1 MWRCTRERRPRL
13 TDESVAC
20 EQTVEAAIVRI
31 MKTRK
36 QMQHNQLIAEVT
48 RQMTGRFTPTPQL
61 IKLRI
66 ESLIEREYLQR
77 SAADRRLY
85 NYLA

>member
-1 MWRCTRERRPRL
+1 MCI
-13 TDESVAC
+13 
-20 EQTVEAAIVRI
+20 VEAAIVRI

-36 QMQHNQLIAEVT
+36 QMQHNNLISEVT
-48 RQMTGRFTPTPQL
+48 KQMTGRFAPTPQL

-77 SAADRRLY
+77 SAMDRRVY

>member
-1 MWRCTRERRPRL
+1 
-13 TDESVAC
+13 
-20 EQTVEAAIVRI
+20 

-36 QMQHNQLIAEVT
+36 QMQHNHLIAEVT
-48 RQMTGRFTPTPQL
+48 RQMVGRFSPTPQL

-77 SAADRRLY
+77 SPSDRRMY

>member
-1 MWRCTRERRPRL
+1 
-13 TDESVAC
+13 
-20 EQTVEAAIVRI
+20 

-48 RQMTGRFTPTPQL
+48 RQMSGRFTPAPQL

>member
-1 MWRCTRERRPRL
+1 M
-13 TDESVAC
+13 A
-20 EQTVEAAIVRI
+20 VEAAIVRI

-36 QMQHNQLIAEVT
+36 QMPHNQLIAEVT
-48 RQMTGRFTPTPQL
+48 RQMTGRFTPSPQL

-77 SAADRRLY
+77 SPADRRVY

>member
-1 MWRCTRERRPRL
+1 
-13 TDESVAC
+13 
-20 EQTVEAAIVRI
+20 

-48 RQMTGRFTPTPQL
+48 RQMAGRFTPSPQL

-77 SAADRRLY
+77 SPADRRMY